1 MHVMALAFV
10 AVAVLDATPKDI
22 ALLGAAELLPNVVLG
37 LFAAGWVDRLPRRRI
52 LIAADWIR
60 AVLVLWIPLAAW
72 LGVLDL
78 LQLYAIAM
86 ALGFASFLFEVTH
99 QAILPAIVPADQ
111 LLEANGK
118 LRASGAVSEGL
129 AFASGGWLVE
139 LLTAPMVLIVDAV
152 SYVISAL
159 FLRGMRADE
168 DHLSRPEAEPRE
180 PGAYWRELREGI
192 RFVLRDPLLLPS
204 AGGVALMAF
213 AWRTT
218 GVVYL
223 LYVYEEL
230 GFQPGVLGMV
240 FALGA
245 VSSFVG
251 AVVTER
257 ISRRIGSGR
266 AMILGSALFSLS
278 ILVLPLAP
286 GVGLVGLAVLS
297 FNQLGDG
304 FEVLFDV
311 NQASLRQRI
320 TPQDILGR
328 VTGSIQFATSTAM
341 LLGVAV
347 GGVLGEALGLRA
359 TIVVAGCVGLLGAIW
374 LALSAVRREV

>member
-1 MHVMALAFV
+1 VR
-10 AVAVLDATPKDI
+10 
-22 ALLGAAELLPNVVLG
+22 AA
-37 LFAAGWVDRLPRRRI
+37 
-52 LIAADWIR
+52 
-60 AVLVLWIPLAAW
+60 LVLWIPLAAW

-78 LQLYAIAM
+78 PQLYAIAM

-118 LRASGAVSEGL
+118 LRAAGAVSEGV
-129 AFASGGWLVE
+129 AFASGGWLIQ
-139 LLTAPMVLIVDAV
+139 LMTAPMVLIVDAV

-159 FLRGMRADE
+159 FLRDMRVHE
-168 DHLSRPEAEPRE
+168 EHLATSQPEHRK
-180 PGAYWRELREGI
+180 PGSYWREMREGI
-192 RFVLRDPLLLPS
+192 RFALRDPLLLPS
-204 AGGVALMAF
+204 AGALALAVF
-213 AWRTT
+213 AWRTA

-245 VSSFVG
+245 MSSFVG
-251 AVVTER
+251 AVVVEP
-257 ISRRIGSGR
+257 ISRRIGNGR
-266 AMILGSALFSLS
+266 TMILGGALFSFS

-286 GVGLVGLAVLS
+286 GVGWVGLGIII

-311 NQASLRQRI
+311 NQSSLRQRI
-320 TPQDILGR
+320 TPQEVLGR
-328 VTGSIQFATSTAM
+328 VTGGIQFATSAAA
-341 LLGVAV
+341 LLGVAA
-347 GGVLGEALGLRA
+347 GGALGEALGLRT
-359 TIVVAGCVGLLGAIW
+359 TIVVAGCAGLIGALW
-374 LALSAVRREV
+374 LILSPVRRERWG

>member
-1 MHVMALAFV
+1 M
-10 AVAVLDATPKDI
+10 
-22 ALLGAAELLPNVVLG
+22 
-37 LFAAGWVDRLPRRRI
+37 
-52 LIAADWIR
+52 
-60 AVLVLWIPLAAW
+60 LVLWIPLAAC

-78 LQLYAIAM
+78 PQLYAIAM
-86 ALGFASFLFEVTH
+86 ALGFASFLFEVTQ
-99 QAILPAIVPADQ
+99 QAVLPAIVPPHQ

-159 FLRGMRADE
+159 FLRGMHVQE
-168 DHLSRPEAEPRE
+168 DHLDGPETERRE
-180 PGAYWRELREGI
+180 PGDFWREIREGI
-192 RFVLRDPLLLPS
+192 HFVLRDRLLLPS

-245 VSSFVG
+245 ISSFIG
-251 AVVTER
+251 AVVVER
-257 ISRRIGSGR
+257 VSRRIGNGR
-266 AMILGSALFSLS
+266 AMILGSALFGLS

-286 GVGLVGLAVLS
+286 GVGLVGLAILT

-320 TPQDILGR
+320 TPQQILGR
-328 VTGSIQFATSTAM
+328 VTGSIQFATSATM
-341 LLGVAV
+341 LLGVAA
-347 GGVLGEALGLRA
+347 GGVLGETAGLRA
-359 TIVVAGCVGLLGAIW
+359 TIIVAGASALVGAVW
-374 LALSAVRREV
+374 MALSPVRGQTWS